1 MLTSTYTL
9 VALSI
14 ERTAARGALQSLADE
29 LQTLPGDYVSL
40 ACGRAAQLCA
50 NLRNVVDN
58 CHWRKLD
65 KFLIPVLR
73 GSSRAAE
80 ELLQDLERLSFDAGT
95 ALAAAE
101 ACIGAGD
108 RPVDRE
114 RFCDAVEACTGAL
127 RRRLEREEDELL
139 PLARGTVAGDA
150 WFAMPMSRS
159 GAARRRA
166 SSRMHA
172 CGMAW
177 SRAPAASSAT
187 RCTPMPDGV
196 TPALPS
202 LINAQQRVPGS
213 HARRRL
219 AARFAAGWSVLRTR
233 QPGGASHQGSLL

>member
-150 WFAMPMSRS
+150 WFAVANQML
-159 GAARRRA
+159 AHDAYVQERR
-166 SSRMHA
+166 
-172 CGMAW
+172 G
-177 SRAPAASSAT
+177 
-187 RCTPMPDGV
+187 TPQGKL
-196 TPALPS
+196 A
-202 LINAQQRVPGS
+202 
-213 HARRRL
+213 HARLRHGVVEGAGRLERDALHPDAGRRHASL
-219 AARFAAGWSVLRTR
+219 AIAN
-233 QPGGASHQGSLL
+233 